1 MSLLQAMHDSE
12 QEIIKRDVPRFIVI
26 MGVSGAG
33 KTTIGN
39 ALAEKLGTTFIDGD
53 SYHPRANV
61 EKMSRGE
68 ALTDRDRIPW
78 IALIAGA
85 MRGHVARS
93 EQAFKKQA
101 SQDGFEAPIPE
112 GCAVAAC
119 SALRRSYR
127 DYLTTQA
134 GEEIFFVFLQG
145 TKELIHSRMLNREGH
160 FMPSQLLDSQFAAL
174 EQLESEEGG
183 LTVSVERTVDDI
195 VDQCFATILSG
206 RSTDQQSA
214 A

>member
-1 MSLLQAMHDSE
+1 MTLMQAAHESD
-12 QEIIKRDVPRFIVI
+12 QEIIKRDVPRLIVI

-39 ALAEKLGTTFIDGD
+39 ALAEHLGTTFIDGD

-68 ALTDRDRIPW
+68 ALTDRDRMPW
-78 IALIAGA
+78 LALIAGA

-101 SQDGFEAPIPE
+101 SQDGVQALIPE
-112 GCAVAAC
+112 GCSVAAC

-127 DYLTTQA
+127 EYLTSQA
-134 GEEIFFVFLQG
+134 GEEIFYVFLQG

-160 FMPSQLLDSQFAAL
+160 FMPSQLLDSQFATL
-174 EQLESEEGG
+174 EQLESDEGG
-183 LTVSVERTVDDI
+183 LTVNVESPVQEI
-195 VDQCFATILSG
+195 VEQCVAMVLSG
-206 RSTDQQSA
+206 RND
-214 A
+214 